1 MSTKTTFKRVALV
14 AVAALGFGML
24 SVMPSS
30 AADGTVNEVTA
41 VTIAAPATGRIG
53 SALASAVGFT
63 TAASTATDG
72 VLDTGDEVTL
82 RGIFVSKPT
91 GSIAT
96 IIFDNSGLALVGPSA
111 ATAVFTAAA
120 GFLPSKLL
128 VDSTTADYTAGA
140 HVAGR
145 VGFVPDVAGDYVIKV
160 WHDVDADGAIGSTEA
175 VSAART
181 FTVGTAPTAV
191 TVTKFG
197 ATTCEDA
204 ANGSIVKLT
213 LPAGTGLAL
222 GEAIRVSPSTATAD
236 ITLINGSEAGHTA
249 GAASFVDVIGSQFVA
264 GSAWLNVTDT
274 AAGTLTLSFAGQGTG
289 VAAITGSTT
298 VSYKTCATGDLG
310 TTVIQGATAGA
321 AFTSITD
328 GINGDSTTATIPL
341 AAKTITYY
349 SKFTDGTAAEYY
361 KATVT
366 DSDNRVTGAGTN
378 VSADLVY
385 DIAYVGAANAT
396 TATTIE
402 GTFTVTLSPTA
413 TGQGFNVTTA
423 NGTVLV
429 SGVQTA
435 AVVSSSGSVTVSPA
449 GALALKTGGSLTYT
463 VTAKDQ
469 FGRAN
474 PNAIVTMT
482 TDGRNSNQTVIAKT
496 ATTDALGIATFTI
509 TDAPLATTTAL
520 LDTWTFI
527 VRGAD
532 NTIKSPTTAPTINW
546 SATGPVVGTV
556 TILGG
561 NNTTTTGV
569 AATSP
574 SYKDIAAGATGATG
588 ALAPVTATVKDA
600 AGNLLTGVPV
610 TFTVSGTTAAVTS
623 TTQTV
628 YTGAAGTAAANVY
641 AWAVGSYTVTAT
653 AGGVAGT
660 AVYAFR
666 QAAAGEERAISAT
679 VSGNMVTAK
688 VVDRFGNPVPL
699 VLVYATK
706 SGVGYFG
713 NGTLKTTGSTDNAGE
728 VSFVIAGGAAEVT
741 VATYDIGTDVAPLG
755 SGQTCARAGAADC
768 NVDAADD
775 TAFTASVAGTATVAE
790 KGVGASFAAA
800 GVSSAKVSVAADTST
815 SDAATAA
822 ADAAAEATDA
832 ANAATDAANA
842 AAEAADAATA
852 AAQDAADAVAA
863 LSTQVSEMVDALKK
877 QITALTNLVIKI
889 QKKVKA

>member
-1 MSTKTTFKRVALV
+1 MSTKTLRKRIALV
-14 AVAALGFGML
+14 AVSALGFGLM
-24 SVMPSS
+24 SVTPVF
-30 AADGTVNEVTA
+30 ADEATSTEVTA
-41 VTIAAPATGRIG
+41 VTVAAPATGRIG
-53 SALASAVGFT
+53 SALTSNVGFT
-63 TAASTATDG
+63 TASAAND
-72 VLDTGDEVTL
+72 DTITL
-82 RGIFVSKPT
+82 KGIFVSKPA
-91 GSIAT
+91 GSTAT
-96 IIFDNSGLALVGPSA
+96 IIFDDTNLAVGGSDAETA
-111 ATAVFTAAA
+111 AFTAAA
-120 GFLPSKLL
+120 GFQPSKL
-128 VDSTTADYTAGA
+128 VVTFTDAQSDAPTDAA

-145 VGFVPDVAGDYVIKV
+145 VGFIPDVAGDYVIKV
-160 WHDVDADGAIGSTEA
+160 WHDADLDGAIGASEIK
-175 VSAART
+175 AADRT
-181 FTVGTAPTAV
+181 FTVGAAPSAV

-236 ITLINGSEAGHTA
+236 ITLINGAEANHTP
-249 GAASFVDVIGSQFVA
+249 GASSYVDVIGSQFVA

-298 VSYKTCATGDLG
+298 VSYKTCVASNAG

-328 GINGDSTTATIPL
+328 GINGSSTTATIPL

-349 SKFTDGTAAEYY
+349 SAFTDGTAGDYY

-402 GTFTVTLSPTA
+402 GTFTVALSPTA
-413 TGQGFNVTTA
+413 TGQGFNVTVV
-423 NGTVLV
+423 NGTDLV
-429 SGVQTA
+429 SGVTTA
-435 AVVSSSGSVTVSPA
+435 AVATSSGTVTVSPA
-449 GALALKTGGSLTYT
+449 GALSLKTGGSITYT

-482 TDGRNSNQTVIAKT
+482 TDGRNSNQTVTAKT
-496 ATTDALGIATFTI
+496 ATTDALGLATFTI
-509 TDAPLATTTAL
+509 TDAPLATTTSL
-520 LDTWTFI
+520 LDTWTFT

-532 NTIKSPTTAPTINW
+532 NTTKSPTTAPTINW

-641 AWAVGSYTVTAT
+641 AWVAGSYTVTAT

-728 VSFVIAGGAAEVT
+728 VSFVIAGGDAEVT
-741 VATYDIGTDVAPLG
+741 VATYDIGTAVAPLG

-790 KGVGASFAAA
+790 KGVGASFSAV
-800 GVSSAKVSVAADTST
+800 GVAKATATVVGDNSSQ
-815 SDAATAA
+815 AA

-842 AAEAADAATA
+842 AAEAADAA
-852 AAQDAADAVAA
+852 QDAADAVAA
-863 LSTQVSEMVDALKK
+863 LSTQVSEMVNALKK

-889 QKKVKA
+889 QKKVRA